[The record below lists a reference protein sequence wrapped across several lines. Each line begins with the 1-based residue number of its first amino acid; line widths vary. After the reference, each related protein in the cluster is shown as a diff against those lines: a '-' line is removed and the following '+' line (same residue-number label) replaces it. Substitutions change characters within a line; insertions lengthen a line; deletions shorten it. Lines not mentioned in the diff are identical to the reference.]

1 MARKARQTSGTG
13 IYHVML
19 RGINR
24 QVIFESNADYS
35 YFIRILYRMV
45 YPMDESRHPQPSL
58 CSIYAYCLMPNHVHL
73 LLREKAEALSSVVK
87 RIAAA
92 YAWYYNKRYEH
103 YGHLFQDRFKS
114 EPVNDMGY
122 FVTLLRYIHQNP
134 VAAGL
139 SHDVASYPWSSWGEY
154 DICGA
159 GKSCVCSIGQVV
171 ERFPIEELREM
182 VNNPLSKTIQVLDVE
197 EGTRSRSDNEVSDFL
212 KSFGLGKPSDLVLY
226 ASGRRNDIISAAREY
241 GATIRQLSRL
251 TGISIGIIRKL

>member
-1 MARKARQTSGTG
+1 MARKARQKSSTG

-24 QVIFESNADYS
+24 QVIFESNEDYN
-35 YFIRILYRMV
+35 YFIKILYHMV
-45 YPMDESRHPQPSL
+45 YPIDENRRQLPAL

-73 LLREKAEALSSVVK
+73 LLREKTETLSSVVK

-122 FVTLLRYIHQNP
+122 FITLLRYIHQNP
-134 VAAGL
+134 IAAGL
-139 SHDVASYPWSSWGEY
+139 SQDVASYPWSSWGEY
-154 DICGA
+154 DSCGV
-159 GKSCVCSIGQVV
+159 GVLCVCSVSQVM
-171 ERFPIEELREM
+171 ERLPIEDLCEM
-182 VNNPLSKTIQVLDVE
+182 VNDPLPKATQVLDLE
-197 EGTRSRSDNEVSDFL
+197 EGIRSRNDGEVTDFL
-212 KSFGLGKPSDLVLY
+212 KLLGLGKPSDLMLY
-226 ASGRRNDIISAAREY
+226 ASGRRNDILSAARNY

>member
-73 LLREKAEALSSVVK
+73 LLREKAETLSSVVK

-92 YAWYYNKRYEH
+92 YAWYYKNTR
-103 YGHLFQDRFKS
+103 GQDPCAYINIAICKITNNGQRIK
-114 EPVNDMGY
+114 N
-122 FVTLLRYIHQNP
+122 LLSNHILSTQNT
-134 VAAGL
+134 
-139 SHDVASYPWSSWGEY
+139 Y
-154 DICGA
+154 
-159 GKSCVCSIGQVV
+159 
-171 ERFPIEELREM
+171 
-182 VNNPLSKTIQVLDVE
+182 N
-197 EGTRSRSDNEVSDFL
+197 
-212 KSFGLGKPSDLVLY
+212 
-226 ASGRRNDIISAAREY
+226 
-241 GATIRQLSRL
+241 
-251 TGISIGIIRKL
+251 

>member
-73 LLREKAEALSSVVK
+73 LLREKAETLSSVVK

-122 FVTLLRYIHQNP
+122 FQ
-134 VAAGL
+134 
-139 SHDVASYPWSSWGEY
+139 
-154 DICGA
+154 
-159 GKSCVCSIGQVV
+159 
-171 ERFPIEELREM
+171 
-182 VNNPLSKTIQVLDVE
+182 
-197 EGTRSRSDNEVSDFL
+197 
-212 KSFGLGKPSDLVLY
+212 
-226 ASGRRNDIISAAREY
+226 
-241 GATIRQLSRL
+241 
-251 TGISIGIIRKL
+251 